1 MHKTSLLVF
10 CLFLFGLTRAVCA
23 DTVRF
28 QIPKEPRKISPYI
41 YGLGTYLHEDRDQ
54 EGVWELRPTLY
65 RWGGNT
71 SSRFNYKLD
80 AWNAAGDW
88 FFRNF
93 KAQRPNMIGRFMEEN
108 RRNGAASAITL
119 PMLPWIAKD
128 GATAS
133 YPRSKFP
140 QQQHFD
146 GDAGNGRAPDG
157 KPLLADP
164 TTTSIPNSPEFVA
177 EWVRT
182 LKGQFGN
189 HPHFYIMDN
198 EPMLWNSTHRDVHPL
213 PLRYDD
219 YFARYVSFAQAVRKA
234 DPEAVIIG
242 PAAWGWLEMQLSAW
256 DIEGPHSKGRKRTD
270 RLAHGDKPFLQW
282 FLDELKKKEQELKV
296 SLLDQLDV
304 HNYPEKDSWP
314 PGGDEAPARRKA
326 LLQSTRSLWDRD
338 YRDQSWIN
346 EKIYLIPR
354 LKEMA
359 ENFKKGTKVAIG
371 EYNYRAERDVS
382 GAVAQAEILGIFAQ
396 TGLDSAQY
404 WDFPKR
410 GNSHRWAFILFRNY
424 DGKGRGFGDEWI
436 ENSVQSQ
443 EELSVYAARQAKDK
457 RITIVLL
464 NKSVDK
470 EQSLQLDLAGLPVP
484 KKLELYSFVSEKLDG
499 VIVRKQRTLPPG
511 KQTTLSLSPLSM
523 HLVELNY

>member
-1 MHKTSLLVF
+1 MHPAKLLVF
-10 CLFLFGLTRAVCA
+10 GLLILGQNLALATEN
-23 DTVRF
+23 VRF

-41 YGLGTYLHEDRDQ
+41 YGFGSYLHEDREQ

-93 KAQRPNMIGRFMEEN
+93 KASKPNMIDRFMDEN
-108 RRNGAASAITL
+108 RRHGAASAITL
-119 PMLPWIAKD
+119 PMLGWIAKD
-128 GATAS
+128 GSSFS
-133 YPRSKFP
+133 YPRQMYP
-140 QQQHFD
+140 NQQNFD
-146 GDAGNGRAPDG
+146 GDAGNGRGPDG
-157 KPLLADP
+157 KPLQADP
-164 TTTSIPNSPEFVA
+164 KSTSMPNSPEFVA
-177 EWVRT
+177 EWVGK

-189 HPHFYIMDN
+189 QPHFYIMDN
-198 EPMLWNSTHRDVHPL
+198 EPMLWNSTHRDVQPL
-213 PLRYDD
+213 PMRYDD

-234 DPEAVIIG
+234 DPEAVIVG

-270 RLAHGDKPFLQW
+270 RLAHDDKPFLQW
-282 FLDELKKKEQELKV
+282 FLDELKKKEKELKI

-304 HNYPEKDSWP
+304 HNYPEKDGWP
-314 PGGDEAPARRKA
+314 AGGDEAPKRRKA

-354 LKEMA
+354 LQEMA
-359 ENFKKGTKVAIG
+359 ANFKKGTKVSIG
-371 EYNYRAERDVS
+371 EYNYRSERDVS

-396 TGLDSAQY
+396 TGLDAAEY

-410 GNSHRWAFILFRNY
+410 DNTHRWGFLLFRNY
-424 DGKGRGFGDEWI
+424 DGKGRSFGDEWI

-443 EELSVYAARQAKDK
+443 EDLSVFAARQAKDK
-457 RITIVLL
+457 LITIVLL
-464 NKSVDK
+464 NKSPDK
-470 EQSLQLDLAGLPVP
+470 EQSFQLDLAGLPTA
-484 KKLELYSFVSEKLDG
+484 KKIELFSFVSEKMDG
-499 VIVRKQRTLPPG
+499 VMVRKQRTLALG
-511 KQTTLSLSPLSM
+511 DKVTVGTTPLSM
-523 HLVELNY
+523 HLVELSY